1 MKNVIIKITN
11 NEFVILEHHGFN
23 KYEINGGVYL
33 SFSLND
39 NLKQLKDKDFLLN
52 MKGMFISKEKNIIN
66 IYSDIFRS
74 IPLYYF
80 TKNNETYLFSDFENI
95 KKYIEIE
102 DKIDKVGFWEY
113 LLFGN
118 GIYNRTIYEN
128 VKQFTA
134 AGKLLIENNL
144 LTFDYY
150 WDFSIYENDS
160 YSNQTEKEVVN
171 IVQEKLISIFNNELQ
186 QQNDHYTLGLS
197 GGMDSRL
204 AFSIMKKS
212 NLLNNTSFFTYGYNK
227 NILESLIAQK
237 LIKLENLSNW
247 SFHKLIHNSYS
258 KALNKFSEFTAASV
272 SFSHSHI
279 YDYLDGKDTKNFIST
294 YYSDAI
300 FGYSTENKKIDTYSD
315 VDYFIYLEKYKQ
327 FIPQK
332 ILEII
337 NEDIKSS
344 LKNYN
349 TNFNYSSIN
358 EYKYIIERHTKF
370 HMNLLFIQSQ
380 KTSNVLTPF
389 ANFELFEQF
398 ISLPIKYRINK
409 KIIVDII
416 KNIDYKYISDV
427 EDSSSKKVYFEKT
440 FSNVFKDFDNILIL
454 SRKVLNIFLFNL
466 TRGRLFVFD
475 KNSTEI
481 QAIELIKN
489 YQNDLNNASNFF
501 NLKNLINDSFSNS
514 LKKVPS
520 HGKPISMRYQLIDLY
535 RLLKENSEKN

>member
-11 NEFVILEHHGFN
+11 NEFDILEHHGFN
-23 KYEINGGVYL
+23 RYDINGGIYL
-33 SFSLND
+33 SFSLNE
-39 NLKQLKDKDFLLN
+39 NLKQLIDKEFLLN
-52 MKGMFISKEKNIIN
+52 MKGLFISKEKNIIN
-66 IYSDIFRS
+66 IYGDIFRTV
-74 IPLYYF
+74 PLYYI
-80 TKNNETYLFSDFENI
+80 TKNNETYIFSDFESI

-102 DKIDKVGFWEY
+102 KNIDPVGFWEY

-128 VKQFTA
+128 VKQFTV
-134 AGKLLIENNL
+134 AGQLLIENNL

-150 WDFSIYENDS
+150 WDFSIYENNS
-160 YSNQTEKEVVN
+160 YNYQNEKEVIN

-186 QQNDHYTLGLS
+186 QKNDHYTLGLS

-204 AFSIMKKS
+204 AFAILKKL
-212 NLLNNTSFFTYGYNK
+212 NLLDNTKFFTYGYNK

-237 LIKLENLSNW
+237 LLKLEKLSNW
-247 SFHKLIHNSYS
+247 SFHKLIHTSYTN
-258 KALNKFSEFTAASV
+258 ALNKFAKFTAASV
-272 SFSHSHI
+272 SFAHSHI
-279 YDYLDGKDTKNFIST
+279 YDYLDNQNAKNFIST

-300 FGYSTENKKIDTYSD
+300 FGYSTENKKNDTYLD
-315 VDYFIYLEKYKQ
+315 VDYFISLEIYKE

-332 ILEII
+332 ILTII
-337 NEDIKSS
+337 NDDIRNS

-349 TNFNYSSIN
+349 TDFNYSSIN

-380 KTSNVLTPF
+380 KASNVLTPF
-389 ANFELFEQF
+389 ANFELFEVF

-416 KNIDYKYISDV
+416 KNIDYKYINDV

-440 FSNVFKDFDNILIL
+440 FNNIFKNFDNILIL
-454 SRKVLNIFLFNL
+454 SRKILNIILFNL

-501 NLKNLINDSFSNS
+501 NLKNLINDSLSNK

-520 HGKPISMRYQLIDLY
+520 HGKPIAIRYQLIDLY
-535 RLLKENSEKN
+535 RLLEENNEKN